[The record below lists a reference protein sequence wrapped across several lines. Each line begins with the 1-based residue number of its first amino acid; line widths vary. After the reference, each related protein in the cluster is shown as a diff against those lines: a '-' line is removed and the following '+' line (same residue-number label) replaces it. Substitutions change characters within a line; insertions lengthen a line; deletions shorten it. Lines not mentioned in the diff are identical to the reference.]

1 MGAGKKGMNGGSTQ
15 PRNAAGWIA
24 ENESDRAVDE
34 ATVSLWEEWIARPSN
49 QVEYDAMIGLL
60 ERIRS
65 APRPTIDEREA
76 LVRDALM
83 DVGDG

>member
-1 MGAGKKGMNGGSTQ
+1 MGAGKKGLNGGSTQ
-15 PRNAAGWIA
+15 QRDAAEWIA
-24 ENESDRAVDE
+24 ENGSDRAVDE

-49 QVEYDAMIGLL
+49 QVEYVAMIGLL
-60 ERIRS
+60 ERVRA
-65 APRPTIDEREA
+65 APAPTIEGREA